1 MFLPLLLLAC
11 APSPK
16 DTATPDDTGGGGG
29 ADMPAYCEEERREV
43 VDDPYAVPDG
53 MWFAAGE
60 AVEAQSGTF
69 TGALEPYEGG
79 VGSNLTLVN
88 SLGDGGVAL
97 VFRVLVDPSGGDTG
111 YATGAPEPTDCPPVY
126 AYTLDVA
133 LSSDDGRWGGAFEAE
148 MEVADP
154 AVAALS
160 AAQPIDA
167 LTGSAAPSW
176 DLGDWD
182 VTSLQISASL
192 VPDGWQGSL
201 SWMAGN
207 ESMASGSGGT
217 DTAEVEPSGMTEGVG
232 SFLLTKP
239 ETAR

>member
-11 APSPK
+11 TPSPK
-16 DTATPDDTGGGGG
+16 DTSTPDDTGGGG
-29 ADMPAYCEEERREV
+29 ADMPAYCEEDRREAV
-43 VDDPYAVPDG
+43 EDPYSVPDG

-60 AVEAQSGTF
+60 AIEAQSGTF
-69 TGALEPYEGG
+69 SGALEPYEGG

-88 SLGDGGVAL
+88 SLADEGVAL

-111 YATGAPEPTDCPPVY
+111 YATGAPESTDCPPVY
-126 AYTLDVA
+126 AYTLDLA
-133 LSSDDGRWGGAFEAE
+133 LSSDDGQWGGAFRAE

-154 AVAALS
+154 AVGELS
-160 AAQPIDA
+160 ASQSLDA

-176 DLGDWD
+176 DPADWGS
-182 VTSLQISASL
+182 TSLMLSASL
-192 VPDGWQGSL
+192 VTDGWQGSL

-207 ESMASGSGGT
+207 ETMASGSGGT

-232 SFLLTKP
+232 SFLLTKA